1 VDVDVMTLLKA
12 AVLGL
17 VEGITE
23 FIPVSSTGHLI
34 LVQNWLGLAGDRKWN
49 AFIVFIQLPAILAVV
64 WLYRQKIID
73 VVRGLRSDPSSRRL
87 AISLVLATLPAAIIG
102 FPTEDWVERHLFRPF
117 PVAMALVVGGIAILL
132 IERYFTR
139 PRIDDVDAIPVKT
152 AVGIG
157 FMQVLAMLFPGL
169 SRSGATI
176 MGGMTL
182 GLSRTAATEF
192 SFFLAIPAML
202 GASIV
207 KMGDVADVMTAED
220 IPVFAVGSIVSF
232 LSALVVIRA
241 LIRYVSRNTFTPFA
255 WYRIVFGI
263 ILLAIYWN
271 KQDAF
276 KEPSLDEEAARPA
289 VEAPAAKSAPPV
301 VPVVAAR

>member
-1 VDVDVMTLLKA
+1 MTLLKA

-23 FIPVSSTGHLI
+23 FLPVSSTGHLI
-34 LVQNWLGLAGDRKWN
+34 LVQSWLGLSGDRKWN
-49 AFIVFIQLPAILAVV
+49 AFIIFIQLPAILAVV
-64 WLYRQKIID
+64 WLYRKKIFD

-87 AISLVLATLPAAIIG
+87 TISLILATLPAAIIG
-102 FPTEDWVERHLFRPF
+102 IPTEDWVERHLFRPF
-117 PVAMALVVGGIAILL
+117 PVALALVLGGVAILL
-132 IERYFTR
+132 IERFFTR
-139 PRIDDVDAIPVKT
+139 PRIDDVDSIPVKT
-152 AVGIG
+152 AVGVG

-202 GASIV
+202 GASII

-232 LSALVVIRA
+232 LSALIVIRA

-263 ILLAIYWN
+263 ILLAFYWN
-271 KQDAF
+271 RQDAF
-276 KEPSLDEEAARPA
+276 QEPA
-289 VEAPAAKSAPPV
+289 VDADAPAAEAPVSGAAPPA
-301 VPVVAAR
+301 PIVVAAS